1 MRYKMIYGEPQDD
14 FIWEMRPTYSPLEKL
29 HLKLAKWHLRNV
41 LKISEKDMDE
51 LYDSVYEALMRE
63 TIEENPYDPFAFTE
77 INAEDLFNDLVD
89 IDPNIITGDK
99 NKLYKNRSI
108 TNSVISNSIVKMN

>member
-1 MRYKMIYGEPQDD
+1 
-14 FIWEMRPTYSPLEKL
+14 MRPTYSPLEKL

-63 TIEENPYDPFAFTE
+63 TIEENPYDPFAFTK

-89 IDPNIITGDK
+89 LDSDVITGDK
-99 NKLYKNRSI
+99 NNLYKN
-108 TNSVISNSIVKMN
+108 

>member
-1 MRYKMIYGEPQDD
+1 MKYKMIYGSDNDD
-14 FIWEMRPTYSPLEKL
+14 FIWEMRPTYSLIERL
-29 HLKLAKWHLRNV
+29 HLRLAKWHLRSV

-63 TIEENPYDPFAFTE
+63 SIEENPYDPFSFTK
-77 INAEDLFNDLVD
+77 INAEDLFNNLVD

-99 NKLYKNRSI
+99 NKLYKNHTI
-108 TNSVISNSIVKMN
+108 TNSVISNSVVKMN